1 MGDPESVLGQPNKY
15 RQTTTPRGVFTVC
28 GFGDCVWLL
37 GVPYLYVA
45 NVMLN
50 DLPLALA
57 GCKIL
62 G

>member
-1 MGDPESVLGQPNKY
+1 MGDSESVLGQPNKY
-15 RQTTTPRGVFTVC
+15 RQTTAPRGVFTVC

-37 GVPYLYVA
+37 GVPNLCVA